1 MRAPFRAVIQA
12 LIVLTLA
19 SGPLSARD
27 ARRPAGPAGDVLAA
41 APPDA
46 AQLPSTSLTPAGW
59 YPSIRSGRPAECAP
73 LGPSRFRLLDW
84 WRQWFTTHWQQHD
97 EEVER
102 PPATPFYLRSPLLTG
117 FVGRGDSTGCA
128 GGEAVRQDPAEECAR
143 LNLAPGA
150 AKPVHLEVPL
160 PQLEARSA
168 RRLSA
173 VINEKLERGESVVVV
188 LRSGQKVPVGPPL
201 TLHVD
206 ARACRPDGQDGQDP

>member
-1 MRAPFRAVIQA
+1 MRAPFRASIQA
-12 LIVLTLA
+12 LIVLTVA

-27 ARRPAGPAGDVLAA
+27 AHPHPAGPAVDAPAA

-46 AQLPSTSLTPAGW
+46 AQLPSTPLTPAGW
-59 YPSIRSGRPAECAP
+59 YSSARAGLPVECAP

-84 WRQWFTTHWQQHD
+84 WRQWFMTHWQQRQ

-117 FVGRGDSTGCA
+117 FLGRGDSTGCA
-128 GGEAVRQDPAEECAR
+128 GGAAVRQDAAEECAK

-168 RRLSA
+168 RRLGA

-188 LRSGQKVPVGPPL
+188 LRGGQKVPVGPPL
-201 TLHVD
+201 TFHVD
-206 ARACRPDGQDGQDP
+206 ARACRPDVQDQ

>member
-1 MRAPFRAVIQA
+1 MRAPFRAFIQA
-12 LIVLTLA
+12 LIVLTVA

-27 ARRPAGPAGDVLAA
+27 ARPHPAGPPGDAPAA
-41 APPDA
+41 ARPDA
-46 AQLPSTSLTPAGW
+46 AQLRSTPLTRAGW
-59 YPSIRSGRPAECAP
+59 YSSTRAGLPAECAP

-84 WRQWFTTHWQQHD
+84 WRQWFMTHWQQRQ

-102 PPATPFYLRSPLLTG
+102 PPVTPFYLRSPLLTG
-117 FVGRGDSTGCA
+117 FLGRGDSTGCA
-128 GGEAVRQDPAEECAR
+128 GGGAVRQVAAEECAR

-168 RRLSA
+168 RRLGA
-173 VINEKLERGESVVVV
+173 VLNEKLERGESVVVV
-188 LRSGQKVPVGPPL
+188 LRGGQKVPVGPPL

-206 ARACRPDGQDGQDP
+206 ARACRPDVQDQ